1 LRREP
6 LIREMRHADVA
17 EVAALEAESYAF
29 PWSDSIFR
37 DCLRAG
43 YFCCVAIEERD
54 CIGYGILSAGAG
66 EAHVL
71 NLCVA
76 EGSRQRGVGSRLL
89 QRMTEHAA
97 NVGAREIYLEVR
109 PSNSVAIR
117 LYRARG
123 FAQIGIRKGY
133 YQAVGGREDA
143 VVLRR
148 QLALEAHG
156 S

>member
-1 LRREP
+1 MRREAT
-6 LIREMRHADVA
+6 IRVMHSADVPA
-17 EVAALEAESYAF
+17 VAALEAHSYAF
-29 PWSDSIFR
+29 PWSEGIFR

-43 YFCCVAIEERD
+43 YFCCIAVAERA

-76 EGSRQRGVGSRLL
+76 EGERRCGVGSRLL

-97 NVGAREIYLEVR
+97 SVGAREIYLEVR
-109 PSNSVAIR
+109 PSNTDAIR

-148 QLALEAHG
+148 QLAPEA
-156 S
+156 